1 MSGTERLTP
10 SSTPRRFTPGDQ
22 VTPREATDHPED
34 PVGTVIARI
43 STGELLV
50 DFPEA
55 GGEMYLDE
63 ELELIELAPPG
74 WTPPP
79 PIPPTNPQ
87 EPGEK

>member
-1 MSGTERLTP
+1 MSDEGRLTGSP
-10 SSTPRRFTPGDQ
+10 APRRFVPGDQ

-34 PVGTVIARI
+34 PVGTVMTRV

-50 DFPEA
+50 AFPLA

-63 ELELIELAPPG
+63 ELDLVEPAPPG

-79 PIPPTNPQ
+79 PATS
-87 EPGEK
+87 